1 MSEKILKALM
11 QLFALIGSNSESN
24 RDIKTVEFFLK
35 QQLNKELVEEYLRIY
50 EEYFK
55 SFEIKEVGEKLR
67 KKTSVSSVKVIKIC
81 RQINEELNQK
91 QKLLALL
98 RLIEITYIDGK
109 LNEYEADFLL
119 TVSSEF
125 NIPENEFANCL
136 SFVLNDEEKNPIE
149 ASELL
154 VIRNLMHNHSDQNEQ
169 DNFFETNDETLKVL
183 RLKSIGL
190 FVVKYNGGSEIF
202 LNGQLLD
209 GKRIHIFPQGASLR
223 SKKFSPIYY
232 SEIISHFISKQNNH
246 ELSFEV
252 KNISYRFKSKK
263 KGLRGISFTEEGGKM
278 VAIMGGSGAGKSTLL
293 NVLNGSNKPSEGQ
306 VLINGFDLHKE
317 KKKLEG
323 FIGYISQ
330 DDLLIEELT
339 VYQNLFYNT
348 KLCFADYNDTQIAEL
363 VNNLLK
369 DLGLYETR
377 DLKIGTPLQNTIS
390 GGQRKRVNIALEL
403 IREPTVLFVDEPTSG
418 LSSRDSENIMD
429 LLKELS
435 LKGKLVFVVIHQP
448 SSEIFKMFDK
458 LLILDLGGYPIYYGN
473 PVESLIYF
481 KSAVNHI
488 NATNAECKNCGN
500 VNPEQ
505 VFNIIETKILDED
518 GTPTLN
524 RKYSPKEW
532 NGVFLKNESQK
543 QIKSVNLDKNVFS
556 KFKKPGFIKQLSVFL
571 MRDLLS
577 KITNKQYLII
587 NLLEAPALAFI
598 LAFLTKFS
606 YSQDEYVFSA
616 NRNFIGYIFMCVV
629 VSLFIGLTVSAEEII
644 KDRKILKRESYLNL
658 SKGSY
663 LLSKIILLF
672 FISAIQSLSFI
683 LIGNY
688 LLEIRGMYTDYWL
701 VLFTTSCFANML
713 GLNIS
718 ASFNSV
724 VTIYILI
731 PILLIPQLILSGVIV
746 KFDELNPM
754 LSSRSRVPLTGDLM
768 ASRWAFEA
776 IVVNQFVNNNYQ
788 EIEYNY
794 NKIMYNAEF
803 RKTAWYNKMNDTIGE
818 LEQQIISNKQIK
830 PESTILLTN
839 EIEKAQLETGLNF
852 KYFEKLKNGVFNI
865 ELCKELH
872 TYLDLIKTHYINV
885 FNAQELKRDEAVSK
899 FQSSPE
905 GIKLYGEL
913 KKNTFNEKL
922 EQYVNEKDPLAESIY
937 FENNRIY
944 SNVKPIFRDAEHDSF
959 IRAHLFSPTKRVFG
973 KLYPTFWV
981 NVFVIWI
988 MSLILTISL
997 YFDVLKKIVDS
1008 SEIFSRNFFNK

>member
-11 QLFALIGSNSESN
+11 QLFALIGSNSESG

-50 EEYFK
+50 EEYFE
-55 SFEIKEVGEKLR
+55 SFAVNEVGEKLR

-98 RLIEITYIDGK
+98 RLIEFINVDGHLK
-109 LNEYEADFLL
+109 EVEADFLL
-119 TVSSEF
+119 AVSSEF
-125 NIPENEFANCL
+125 NIPENEYANCL
-136 SFVLNDEEKNPIE
+136 SFVLNDEQNNPIE
-149 ASELL
+149 PSELL
-154 VIRNLMHNHSDQNEQ
+154 ILNNNSNNSFYNSDQEQ
-169 DNFFETNDETLKVL
+169 LFETSKESLSIL

-190 FVVKYNGGSEIF
+190 FIFKCKGSSELY
-202 LNGQLLD
+202 LNGQLID
-209 GKRIHIFPQGASLR
+209 IKRIHIFSQGASLR
-223 SKKFSPIYY
+223 SKKFRPLYY
-232 SEIISHFISKQNNH
+232 SEIASYFVSSHNNQQ
-246 ELSFEV
+246 LTFEV
-252 KNISYRFKSKK
+252 KNVNYRFKNRK
-263 KGLRGISFTEEGGKM
+263 KGLRGISFSEEGGKM

-293 NVLNGSNKPSEGQ
+293 NVLNGSNKPSEGE
-306 VLINGFDLHKE
+306 VLINGFNLHKE
-317 KKKLEG
+317 KNKLEG

-330 DDLLIEELT
+330 DDLLIEELS

-348 KLCFADYNDTQIAEL
+348 KLCFADYSDKQISEL
-363 VNNLLK
+363 VINLLK
-369 DLGLYETR
+369 DLGLFEIR

-390 GGQRKRVNIALEL
+390 GGQRKRLNIALEL
-403 IREPTVLFVDEPTSG
+403 IREPSVLFVDEPTSG
-418 LSSRDSENIMD
+418 LSSRDSENVMD

-473 PVESLIYF
+473 PVESLVYF
-481 KSAVNHI
+481 KSSVNQI
-488 NATNAECKNCGN
+488 NASNAECKTCGN

-505 VFNIIETKILDED
+505 VFNIIETKVLDED
-518 GTPTLN
+518 GSPTLK
-524 RKYSPKEW
+524 RKYAPKEW
-532 NGVFLKNESQK
+532 NDIFLKSESQK
-543 QIKSVNLDKNVFS
+543 QTKLVNPDKNVFS
-556 KFKKPGFIKQLSVFL
+556 KFKKPGFIKQLNVFL

-606 YSQDEYVFSA
+606 YSQNEYIFSA

-672 FISAIQSLSFI
+672 FISAIQSFSFV

-688 LLEIRGMYTDYWL
+688 LLEIKGMYTDYWL

-746 KFDELNPM
+746 KFDELNPV

-776 IVVNQFVNNNYQ
+776 IVVNQFVNNDYQ
-788 EIEYNY
+788 KIEYNY
-794 NKIMYNAEF
+794 NKIMHNAEF

-818 LEQQIISNKQIK
+818 LEQQIISKKQIN
-830 PESTILLTN
+830 PDATILLTN
-839 EIEKAQLETGLNF
+839 EIEKSQLETGLRF
-852 KYFEKLKNGVFNI
+852 RYYEDLKKGILNLEI
-865 ELCKELH
+865 IKEIH
-872 TYLDLIKTHYINV
+872 AYLDLIKTYYIDI
-885 FNAQELKRDEAVSK
+885 FNSQEIKRDNAVSK
-899 FQSSPE
+899 FQSSAE
-905 GIKLYGEL
+905 GIKLYDEL
-913 KKNTFNEKL
+913 QKTSFNEKL

-944 SNVKPIFRDAEHDSF
+944 SNVKPIYRDAEYDSF

-973 KLYPTFWV
+973 KLYQTYWV
-981 NVFVIWI
+981 NICVIWV
-988 MSLILTISL
+988 MSLILAITL
-997 YFDVLKKIVDS
+997 YFDVLKKIIDS
-1008 SEIFSRNFFNK
+1008 SEIFTRRFSKD